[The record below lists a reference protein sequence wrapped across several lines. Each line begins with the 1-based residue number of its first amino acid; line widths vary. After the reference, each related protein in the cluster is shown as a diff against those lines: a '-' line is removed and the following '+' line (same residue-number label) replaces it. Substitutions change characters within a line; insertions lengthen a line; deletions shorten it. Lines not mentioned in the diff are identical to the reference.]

1 MIIPLP
7 DEIEGRLTADDA
19 AMHLAIGLFLDQQIT
34 LGQGAAIAG
43 MSQTDFLGELGRR
56 RIPIHYEE
64 SDARADIATVQNWP
78 QR

>member
-43 MSQTDFLGELGRR
+43 MSQSEFLGELGRR
-56 RIPIHYEE
+56 RIPIHYGE
-64 SDARADIATVQNWP
+64 SDARDDIATVQNWP